1 MSLKIIPSIAAL
13 MLCSSAA
20 LAQDVRPSRDNPGG
34 SVVQPHGPT
43 GPINT
48 KSGGAP
54 ASSPQG
60 DTPAGMQAAPKGSSE
75 AVRTDKNGIAE
86 GTPKN

>member
-1 MSLKIIPSIAAL
+1 MSKRVLALIIPLLLFAAT
-13 MLCSSAA
+13 AVH
-20 LAQDVRPSRDNPGG
+20 AQSKPIDQQTDGNRSG
-34 SVVQPHGPT
+34 STVQPQGRT

-60 DTPAGMQAAPKGSSE
+60 DTPAGMQPAQKGSSQDQSG
-75 AVRTDKNGIAE
+75 TSKN
-86 GTPKN
+86 